1 MNRFKELDLV
11 DRVHE
16 QLWME
21 VHNIV
26 WEAVT
31 KTTPKKYCKYY
42 DTKEIQ
48 ILVGE
53 EQQISIVSFYSS
65 FPQPYLIL
73 VQSKGI

>member
-1 MNRFKELDLV
+1 MRLELYQPHPLQKGWEKETDGS
-11 DRVHE
+11 
-16 QLWME
+16 
-21 VHNIV
+21 
-26 WEAVT
+26 
-31 KTTPKKYCKYY
+31 PKKYCKYY